1 MSIRTQARTDWDTP
15 ARRFPNYAS
24 MMFILGFVFII
35 PDSAYVGNF
44 ALLLLEPALIIG
56 LYIAMRKLPNLL
68 SQRAAAL
75 LLIAT
80 CIWAAPYLRHGGHL
94 LTYIVIAEASLL
106 FNEVFGYVTILIS
119 ACVIWTISPILNML
133 TSYRS
138 GEFKIASLYVLFAG
152 ILFMVFTSQ
161 NTRLQQANEKLEDNV
176 QTIESLTLS
185 RERGRMASEMHD
197 SLGQQLSAVHYAHE
211 SALRMLN
218 HVEGRKTADD
228 INADTR
234 QQRTEAHN
242 DVSDPD
248 LDAISN
254 SITRADDITRESLT
268 EVRQMARALSPTTF
282 GQRLDRT
289 TIERMVDS
297 LSDAGLDMTTTIT
310 GKVALLS
317 QGEQTLLFR
326 ALQETLT
333 NAIRHA
339 HASHVH
345 IGMTVGGNSTRLSVE
360 DDGPG
365 IVEEDVSHGFGL
377 QTLRDRAVRRGGT
390 LIVGE
395 SAALGGAKVTL
406 SVPRYGKGD

>member
-44 ALLLLEPALIIG
+44 ALLLLQPALIIG

-133 TSYRS
+133 SSYRS

-152 ILFMVFTSQ
+152 IVFMVFTSQ
-161 NTRLQQANEKLEDNV
+161 NTKLQQANEKLEDDMH
-176 QTIESLTLS
+176 TIESLTLS
-185 RERGRMASEMHD
+185 RERARMASEMHD

-218 HVEGRKTADD
+218 HVEESKNAEAGGVAAAHGKAHGETCADRS
-228 INADTR
+228 N
-234 QQRTEAHN
+234 
-242 DVSDPD
+242 PD
-248 LDAISN
+248 FDAIRS
-254 SITRADDITRESLT
+254 SIARADDITRESLT
-268 EVRQMARALSPTTF
+268 EVRQMARALSPTAF

-289 TIERMVDS
+289 TIERMAAPPS
-297 LSDAGLDMTTTIT
+297 TCNPLLPRHRAETTWKPLILNFS
-310 GKVALLS
+310 V
-317 QGEQTLLFR
+317 
-326 ALQETLT
+326 LT
-333 NAIRHA
+333 
-339 HASHVH
+339 
-345 IGMTVGGNSTRLSVE
+345 
-360 DDGPG
+360 
-365 IVEEDVSHGFGL
+365 
-377 QTLRDRAVRRGGT
+377 
-390 LIVGE
+390 
-395 SAALGGAKVTL
+395 
-406 SVPRYGKGD
+406 